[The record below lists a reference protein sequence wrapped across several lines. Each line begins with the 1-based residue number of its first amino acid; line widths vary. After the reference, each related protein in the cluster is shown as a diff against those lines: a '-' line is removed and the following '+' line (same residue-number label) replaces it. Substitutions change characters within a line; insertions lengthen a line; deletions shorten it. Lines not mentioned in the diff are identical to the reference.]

1 VEDASAI
8 VVANQ
13 VSFPSVCESL
23 QVEAGVILE
32 SPDQKARDFVVQIV
46 LPR

>member
-1 VEDASAI
+1 VQDASVIA
-8 VVANQ
+8 VVNQ

-32 SPDQKARDFVVQIV
+32 SPDQKARGFVVQIV
-46 LPR
+46 LSR